1 MDTVRGSDA
10 MAAAGARAYGR
21 DDGGMPIST
30 RGRLLVAS
38 PDLVD
43 PNFRRTVVLILTHDA
58 EGAVGL
64 VLNRPTDI
72 AIGEAL
78 PRWADATAPPACLY
92 VGGPVQPDAAIGL
105 GFGGTVGDD
114 PVLGRNGRGGS
125 RRSRPTRTTSVRVFI
140 GYAGWGPGQLD
151 GELARD
157 DWLVVDA
164 DVGDVSTATPATFWR
179 DVLRRQRG
187 RASLL
192 AHAPDDPT
200 LN

>member
-1 MDTVRGSDA
+1 
-10 MAAAGARAYGR
+10 
-21 DDGGMPIST
+21 
-30 RGRLLVAS
+30 VAS
-38 PDLVD
+38 PDLAD
-43 PNFRRTVVLILTHDA
+43 PNFRRTVVLVLTHDA

-78 PRWADATAPPACLY
+78 PSWCDATAPPACLY

-105 GFGGTVGDD
+105 GFGGRADDD
-114 PVLGRNGRGGS
+114 PVLGGVGAVDLDGPPDAHR
-125 RRSRPTRTTSVRVFI
+125 SVRVFI

-151 GELARD
+151 RELARD
-157 DWLVVDA
+157 DWIVVDA
-164 DVGDVSTATPATFWR
+164 EVGDVSTGTPETLWR

-187 RASLL
+187 RVAML
-192 AHAPDDPT
+192 ALAPDDAT

>member
-1 MDTVRGSDA
+1 MHL
-10 MAAAGARAYGR
+10 
-21 DDGGMPIST
+21 ST

-38 PDLVD
+38 PDLED
-43 PNFRRTVVLILTHDA
+43 PNFRRAVVLVLTHDA

-72 AIGEAL
+72 AIGEAFPHWL
-78 PRWADATAPPACLY
+78 DVTAPPACLY
-92 VGGPVQPDAAIGL
+92 LGGPVQPDAAIGL
-105 GFGGTVGDD
+105 GFGATVGDD
-114 PVLGRNGRGGS
+114 PVLETMGAVDLDGA
-125 RRSRPTRTTSVRVFI
+125 PEAHTSVRVFV

-151 GELARD
+151 SELARD

-164 DVGDVSTATPATFWR
+164 DVGDVSTATPETLWR

-187 RASLL
+187 RVSLL
-192 AHAPDDPT
+192 AYAPDDAT

>member
-1 MDTVRGSDA
+1 
-10 MAAAGARAYGR
+10 
-21 DDGGMPIST
+21 MPLST

-78 PRWADATAPPACLY
+78 PRWRDATAPPACLY
-92 VGGPVQPDAAIGL
+92 MGGPVQPDAAIGL
-105 GFGGTVGDD
+105 GFGGSVGDD
-114 PVLGRNGRGGS
+114 PVLGAMGAVDLDGA
-125 RRSRPTRTTSVRVFI
+125 PDAHTSVRVFI

-151 GELARD
+151 SELARD

-164 DVGDVSTATPATFWR
+164 RIDDVSTATPEMLWR

-187 RASLL
+187 HASLF
-192 AHAPDDPT
+192 AHAPDDAT

>member
-1 MDTVRGSDA
+1 
-10 MAAAGARAYGR
+10 
-21 DDGGMPIST
+21 MPIST
-30 RGRLLVAS
+30 RARLLVAS

-43 PNFRRTVVLILTHDA
+43 PNFRRTVVLVLTHDA

-64 VLNRPTDI
+64 VLNRPTEI

-78 PRWADATAPPACLY
+78 PRWQGAAAPPACLY
-92 VGGPVQPDAAIGL
+92 LGGPVQTDGVIGL
-105 GFGGTVGDD
+105 GIGGSVGDEAL
-114 PVLGRNGRGGS
+114 LGAMGAIDLEGAPEEHRA
-125 RRSRPTRTTSVRVFI
+125 VRVFV

-151 GELARD
+151 SELARD

-164 DVGDVSTATPATFWR
+164 KLDDVSTATPETLWR

-187 RASLL
+187 RVSLL
-192 AHAPDDPT
+192 AAAPDDAS

>member
-1 MDTVRGSDA
+1 VPS
-10 MAAAGARAYGR
+10 
-21 DDGGMPIST
+21 ST

-78 PRWADATAPPACLY
+78 PAWRDVTAPPACLY
-92 VGGPVQPDAAIGL
+92 RGGPVQPDAAIGL
-105 GFGGTVGDD
+105 GVGGTASDD
-114 PVLGRNGRGGS
+114 PVLGPLGAVDLGS
-125 RRSRPTRTTSVRVFI
+125 EPADHASVRVFL

-151 GELARD
+151 SELARD
-157 DWLVVDA
+157 DWIVVDA
-164 DVGDVSTATPATFWR
+164 EMSDVSSATPETLWR

-187 RASLL
+187 RAKLFAL
-192 AHAPDDPT
+192 APDDAT

>member
-1 MDTVRGSDA
+1 V
-10 MAAAGARAYGR
+10 
-21 DDGGMPIST
+21 PLST

-43 PNFRRTVVLILTHDA
+43 PNFRRTVILMLTHDA
-58 EGAVGL
+58 EGAIGL

-78 PRWADATAPPACLY
+78 PHWRDATAPPACLY

-105 GFGGTVGDD
+105 GLGGTAADD
-114 PVLGRNGRGGS
+114 PVLGAMGAVDLDGS
-125 RRSRPTRTTSVRVFI
+125 PDAHRSVRVFV
-140 GYAGWGPGQLD
+140 GYSGWGPGQLD

-164 DVGDVSTATPATFWR
+164 EPGDVATATPETLWR
-179 DVLRRQRG
+179 DVLRRQRS
-187 RASLL
+187 RVALL
-192 AHAPDDPT
+192 AHAPDDAT

>member
-1 MDTVRGSDA
+1 V
-10 MAAAGARAYGR
+10 
-21 DDGGMPIST
+21 PIST

-38 PDLVD
+38 PDLRD
-43 PNFRRTVVLILTHDA
+43 PNFRRAVVLVLTHDA

-72 AIGEAL
+72 ALGETL
-78 PRWADATAPPACLY
+78 PRWCDAAAPPACLY
-92 VGGPVQPDAAIGL
+92 LGGPVQTDAAIGL
-105 GFGGTVGDD
+105 GFGGSVGDEAL
-114 PVLGRNGRGGS
+114 LGAMGALDLDGAPDAHRD
-125 RRSRPTRTTSVRVFI
+125 VRVFI

-151 GELARD
+151 SELARD
-157 DWLVVDA
+157 DWLVVDGE
-164 DVGDVSTATPATFWR
+164 VGDVSTATPETLWR

-192 AHAPDDPT
+192 AGAPDDAS